1 MIAAR
6 PTEARRRR
14 RRRPTPQHEQAHTL
28 PNEDVALASRS
39 SPCAKMLRSS
49 AASTSAPAPA
59 DAKAAAAEVP
69 VSTISLDVAPGEDEK
84 EEVLRAMLSVAEAE
98 LTAKDVQV
106 DLMRRMLSSTEQ
118 ELRNKDERIADL
130 HKENSRL
137 RGELLSFTNLF
148 NKYLSKSEAARAGHN
163 AKIASFPPSHPV
175 APSSANNP
183 KATRPTGEPPSEPPP
198 PLPPATTF
206 AASGPTAVDRI
217 GRPVS

>member
-1 MIAAR
+1 
-6 PTEARRRR
+6 
-14 RRRPTPQHEQAHTL
+14 
-28 PNEDVALASRS
+28 
-39 SPCAKMLRSS
+39 MLRSS

-59 DAKAAAAEVP
+59 DVKAAAAAAADVP

-106 DLMRRMLSSTEQ
+106 DLMRRMLTSTEQ

-175 APSSANNP
+175 KPADA
-183 KATRPTGEPPSEPPP
+183 RPHQQQRPAEPPLDEPPDAPPP
-198 PLPPATTF
+198 PAPDGGGDGAE
-206 AASGPTAVDRI
+206 
-217 GRPVS
+217 

>member
-1 MIAAR
+1 M
-6 PTEARRRR
+6 
-14 RRRPTPQHEQAHTL
+14 
-28 PNEDVALASRS
+28 
-39 SPCAKMLRSS
+39 
-49 AASTSAPAPA
+49 
-59 DAKAAAAEVP
+59 P
-69 VSTISLDVAPGEDEK
+69 VSAISLDVAPGEDEK
-84 EEVLRAMLSVAEAE
+84 EEVLRDAERAEAE

-183 KATRPTGEPPSEPPP
+183 KATRPRASRRASRRRRCRRRRRSPPP
-198 PLPPATTF
+198 ADRGR
-206 AASGPTAVDRI
+206 SGDR
-217 GRPVS
+217 

>member
-1 MIAAR
+1 
-6 PTEARRRR
+6 
-14 RRRPTPQHEQAHTL
+14 
-28 PNEDVALASRS
+28 
-39 SPCAKMLRSS
+39 MLRSS

-59 DAKAAAAEVP
+59 DAKAAAAAGEVP

>member
-1 MIAAR
+1 
-6 PTEARRRR
+6 
-14 RRRPTPQHEQAHTL
+14 
-28 PNEDVALASRS
+28 
-39 SPCAKMLRSS
+39 MLRSS

-59 DAKAAAAEVP
+59 DVKAAAAATAEVP

-163 AKIASFPPSHPV
+163 AKIASFPPSRPV